1 MKTDDRSQLTTLW
14 MQAQSA
20 LQAYILS
27 SVGKFADAEDILQ
40 QVALDVSASFEKYD
54 PARPF
59 IPWAMQ
65 IAKRRIA
72 DFYRK
77 NSNAVCLFEEAD
89 LERLA
94 EAHTKL
100 SKRQGSSGEVSDLL
114 EACLDRLPEKSRK
127 LIDLRYR
134 DGLKPME
141 IAQTTGRSSG
151 AIRVALNKIRN
162 ALGRC
167 IESTTERGRAS
178 GA

>member
-1 MKTDDRSQLTTLW
+1 MNPDNRSQLTTHW

-27 SVGKFADAEDILQ
+27 SVGNFADSEDILQ
-40 QVALDVSASFEKYD
+40 QVALDVSASFERYD
-54 PARPF
+54 PGRPF

-77 NSNAVCLFEEAD
+77 NKNAACLFEETD
-89 LERLA
+89 LELLA
-94 EAHTKL
+94 QAHARL
-100 SKRQGSSGEVSDLL
+100 SKNEGTSGEVADLL
-114 EACLDRLPEKSRK
+114 ESCLDRLPEKSRR
-127 LIDLRYR
+127 LVDLRYR
-134 DGLKPME
+134 DGLKPAE
-141 IAQTTGRSSG
+141 IAHTTGRSGG

-167 IESTTERGRAS
+167 IRSGTERGHAR

>member
-1 MKTDDRSQLTTLW
+1 MEPDERLQLTALW
-14 MQAQSA
+14 MQAQNV
-20 LQAYILS
+20 LRAYILS

-40 QVALDVSASFEKYD
+40 QVALDISASFHKYD
-54 PARPF
+54 PNRPF
-59 IPWAMQ
+59 VPWAMQ

-77 NSNAVCLFEEAD
+77 NKNAVCLFEEAD
-89 LERLA
+89 RDLLA
-94 EAHTKL
+94 QAHAVQ
-100 SKRQGSSGEVSDLL
+100 SKSHGAGGEVADRL
-114 EACLDRLPEKSRK
+114 ESCLDRLPDKSRK

-134 DGLKPME
+134 DGLKPAE
-141 IAQTTGRSSG
+141 IAQATGRSSG

-167 IESTTERGRAS
+167 IESANEQGGTH